1 MHSAILITQR
11 SYSTMLLVKQSI
23 HQGLL
28 LSGPLVLRSGPLNF
42 PAPVVD
48 RDQTVSR
55 RSKPSSRT
63 FLNVEQTYPWILLL
77 TQDKI
82 SRHRGAKQF
91 RQCGLLGIIS
101 LLSLA

>member
-1 MHSAILITQR
+1 MHSSHTSPQPLQFF
-11 SYSTMLLVKQSI
+11 SSI
-23 HQGLL
+23 
-28 LSGPLVLRSGPLNF
+28 
-42 PAPVVD
+42 VD

-63 FLNVEQTYPWILLL
+63 FLNVEQTYPWIYLHI
-77 TQDKI
+77 QDKM

-91 RQCGLLGIIS
+91 RQLGLLEIIS